1 MGNEYE
7 TENDPVSI
15 KAGTGKR
22 KERKPAETRSGDKK
36 ALIAVVALAAAV
48 IIFVILTIIQ
58 NKIVNSVDET
68 GVVVALVD
76 VPEGIVLTE
85 ENMMNYFGMESRPS
99 ADVPAGYYTSGH
111 ALVGKVTGREI
122 RAKEVVTSTCVIGE
136 NFYEDVE
143 DPVEISI
150 AVDKIGQVVGGSL
163 RAGDIIDI
171 KVVIDTSYFAGEEEA
186 LLDDEGEYSLDN
198 VPEIAAQE
206 GETGEAGA
214 EEPGEDMTAAEPP
227 EAFTEL
233 GSPDPLPGNLPWLS
247 DDAAESYVYSAS
259 GRYASVTVCENV
271 RVVNV
276 YTSAGLDTADA
287 EADGST
293 QVATVINVVVPR
305 YMEDIIF
312 LAQEDGTLHISRV
325 INAETGTG
333 ENQEEAVTTAPEDP
347 ASAAVS
353 ETAQDGALENTSGAE

>member
-1 MGNEYE
+1 MENEYE
-7 TENDPVSI
+7 TEKDPVSMNG
-15 KAGTGKR
+15 GTRKR
-22 KERKPAETRSGDKK
+22 KGEKPTETRSGDKK
-36 ALIAVVALAAAV
+36 ALIAVVSIAAAV

-58 NKIVNSVDET
+58 NKIINSVDET

-122 RAKEVVTSTCVIGE
+122 RAKEVVTSNCIIGE
-136 NFYEDVE
+136 NLYEDVE
-143 DPVEISI
+143 DPVEISLS
-150 AVDKIGQVVGGSL
+150 VDKIGQVVGGSL

-214 EEPGEDMTAAEPP
+214 EEPGEDMIAAEPP
-227 EAFTEL
+227 EAFTEI
-233 GSPDPLPGNLPWLS
+233 GSPDPLPGNLSWLS

-312 LAQEDGTLHISRV
+312 LAQEDGTLQISRV
-325 INAETGTG
+325 IDAGTG
-333 ENQEEAVTTAPEDP
+333 SGENEEEADKMVQEGI
-347 ASAAVS
+347 SSEAAD
-353 ETAQDGALENTSGAE
+353 ALQDSDAGQDTGAE